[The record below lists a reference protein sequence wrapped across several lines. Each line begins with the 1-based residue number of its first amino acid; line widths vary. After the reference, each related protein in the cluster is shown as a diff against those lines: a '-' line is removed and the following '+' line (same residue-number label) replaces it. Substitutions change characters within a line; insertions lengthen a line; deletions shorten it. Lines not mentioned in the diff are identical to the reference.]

1 MRVVCSAHDLG
12 PRPGTGLSPF
22 DRSHGAG
29 THRSKAACVRRG
41 RSNSPR
47 PAPGDALLHGGCGR
61 GTPSLRGLQPWL
73 LPWTPPWDEGPERT
87 AGGKRLVRSPSLV
100 VVLVVA
106 VGAWLQPG
114 RAGLESGKSG
124 RRLRTLRCV
133 LSGRVTAAVS
143 LRQGQLPVSPP
154 MPRRD
159 TEGAR
164 TSPLCPVS
172 PAALSKKR
180 PAPSSCVF

>member
-1 MRVVCSAHDLG
+1 MEPVLTGA
-12 PRPGTGLSPF
+12 RP
-22 DRSHGAG
+22 H
-29 THRSKAACVRRG
+29 ACGGDVQIV
-41 RSNSPR
+41 PR

-154 MPRRD
+154 MPRRV